1 MSQSSR
7 PPSSSGLHYAWIVL
21 GTVVLV
27 MLAGSGLGGILGIFI
42 KPIETEFGWDRA
54 ALSQAAAL
62 GIFLSGATAPFIG
75 WLADTW
81 SARRVILLSAAL
93 VALGS
98 VLSAGVGGLWQVYAT
113 TALMS
118 LASGGVR
125 MPACAALVTRWF
137 DARRGLVLGFLG
149 AGSSAGQ
156 LILFPLAA
164 WLAVR
169 FGWRLSFLWLGLGVA
184 AVILPLGTLLLRD
197 DPARAGLTPYGAGA
211 TTTAA
216 AAGRARAAERRV
228 TVAEAT
234 QVPAFWL
241 LVVTFFV
248 CGYTTWGVITHLAPH
263 AAEHGF
269 SPMQAA
275 EALGLMGAMNIVG
288 TIGSGWLCD
297 NFGRK
302 LPLAIY
308 YGLRGL
314 TLLFL
319 PFVADMPSL
328 LLFAAVFGL
337 NFISTVPATTA
348 ITANVFGRASVGVL
362 SGWIQF
368 AHQVGG
374 ALGAAVAGW
383 MFDATGSYQWAFI
396 AAALL
401 AFLATALSLAIKD
414 EPLPGVAPRPAVAT
428 T

>member
-1 MSQSSR
+1 MSQSPRS
-7 PPSSSGLHYAWIVL
+7 PASSGLHYAWIVL

-27 MLAGSGLGGILGIFI
+27 MLAGSGLRGVLSIFI

-54 ALSQAAAL
+54 ALSQAVAL
-62 GIFLSGATAPFIG
+62 GIFLSGATAPFLG
-75 WLADTW
+75 GLADTW
-81 SARRVILLSAAL
+81 SARRVILIATAL
-93 VALGS
+93 LALGS
-98 VLSAGVGGLWQVYAT
+98 VLSAGVGGLGHVYVVI
-113 TALMS
+113 ALTS
-118 LASGGVR
+118 LAAGGVG
-125 MPACAALVTRWF
+125 MPACAALVARWF
-137 DARRGLVLGFLG
+137 DTRRGLVLGFLG

-164 WLAVR
+164 WLGTR
-169 FGWRLSFLWLGLGVA
+169 YGWRASFLWMGLGVA
-184 AVILPLGTLLLRD
+184 AVVLPLGALLLRD
-197 DPARAGLTPYGAGA
+197 DPAREGLTPYGRSQP
-211 TTTAA
+211 TTGGGPAP
-216 AAGRARAAERRV
+216 ERRV

-241 LVVTFFV
+241 LVATFFV

-275 EALGLMGAMNIVG
+275 EALGVMGAMNIVG

-297 NFGRK
+297 RFGRK
-302 LPLAIY
+302 LPLATY

-319 PFVADMPSL
+319 PYVTDMPSM
-328 LLFAAVFGL
+328 LLFAAIFGL

-348 ITANVFGRASVGVL
+348 ITANVFGRRSVGVL

-374 ALGAAVAGW
+374 ALGVAVAGW
-383 MFDATGSYQWAFI
+383 VFDGTGSYRWAFI

-414 EPLPGVAPRPAVAT
+414 EPLPQLAAPRPAAAT